1 MAVGRDTDKE
11 TRAVFP
17 FLFSAAALAESVV
30 SLSFKWHRIIP
41 GISIAER
48 REWDAWPPMTNAAA
62 ELRSHSDGAAGT
74 WDG

>member
-1 MAVGRDTDKE
+1 MDKE
-11 TRAVFP
+11 TRAVIP
-17 FLFSAAALAESVV
+17 FLFSLCAALAQSVV

-48 REWDAWPPMTNAAA
+48 GEWDAPPAMTNAAA
-62 ELRSHSDGAAGT
+62 ELRSHSAGAGGT